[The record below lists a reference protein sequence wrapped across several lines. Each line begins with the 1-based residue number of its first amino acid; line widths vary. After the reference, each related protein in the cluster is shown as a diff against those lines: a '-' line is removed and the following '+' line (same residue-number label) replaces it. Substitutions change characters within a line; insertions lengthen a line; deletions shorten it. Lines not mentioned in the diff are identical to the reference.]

1 MKDDSKRNQ
10 TWRNALDS
18 STLGISSMKGVRE
31 TIKAIQTKMEVQ
43 GFFFSLTQI
52 SKQRNARLKVN
63 EQLGTTANEATMQNA
78 NTGGPPVR

>member
-43 GFFFSLTQI
+43 GFFFLTQI

-78 NTGGPPVR
+78 NTGGSPVR